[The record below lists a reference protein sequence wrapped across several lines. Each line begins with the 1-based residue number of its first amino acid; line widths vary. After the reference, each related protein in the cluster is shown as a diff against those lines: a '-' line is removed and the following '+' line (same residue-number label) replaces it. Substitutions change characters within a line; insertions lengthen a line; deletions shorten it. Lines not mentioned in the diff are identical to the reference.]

1 MHGCVYCYARFI
13 KRFTNH
19 SEKWGE
25 FVDVKINAA
34 EVLEKQLVRNP
45 KRGII
50 LLGSVTDAYQPLE
63 RKYGITRAI
72 LKVLL
77 RYDFPISILTK
88 SDLVIRDI
96 DLLRQFSKCEVGF
109 SITTLNKGVAKSFEP
124 YASSPDKKLRAL
136 EAVHKAG
143 IRTYA
148 FIGAILPG
156 FTDFSV
162 IFKTLRG
169 KVDFVMAEA
178 LNTRGGNW
186 KELAEILKKDFPS
199 SLPFFKS
206 ELNNE
211 YWIKV
216 EAEVRQL
223 SKKFC
228 LPLKGFY
235 KH

>member
-1 MHGCVYCYARFI
+1 M

-19 SEKWGE
+19 PEKWGE

-34 EVLEKQLVRNP
+34 EVLKKQLSRKH
-45 KRGII
+45 KRGIV
-50 LLGSVTDAYQPLE
+50 LLGSVTDAYQPPE

-77 RYDFPISILTK
+77 CYDFPISILTK

-96 DLLRQFSKCEVGF
+96 DLLRRFSKCEVGF
-109 SITTLNKGVAKSFEP
+109 SVTTLDEKVARNFEP
-124 YASSPDKKLRAL
+124 YASSPDKRLRAL
-136 EAVHKAG
+136 EAVHKTG
-143 IRTYA
+143 IKTYA

-156 FTDFSV
+156 FTDLNA
-162 IFKTLRG
+162 IFKTLQD

-178 LNTRGGNW
+178 LNTKGGNW
-186 KELAEILKKDFPS
+186 GDLAEILKKDFPS

-211 YWIKV
+211 YWAKV

-223 SKKFC
+223 SKKFN